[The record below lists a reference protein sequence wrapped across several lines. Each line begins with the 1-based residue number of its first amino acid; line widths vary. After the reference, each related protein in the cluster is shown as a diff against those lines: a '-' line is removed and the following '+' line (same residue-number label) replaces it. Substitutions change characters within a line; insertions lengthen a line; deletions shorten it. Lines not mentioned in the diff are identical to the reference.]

1 MNCNSETE
9 EETIAVNKKRARR
22 VSFAENTSVHIFDRD
37 EETESPTDPLAIS
50 TDVNPTELGLFND
63 ELGFRRN
70 SIDPKDILRNDDEE
84 EEEDDDDDDDMDARP
99 SFFRPME
106 SPSSGSGFG
115 SATSNDEDNF
125 FGPVSASFIRP
136 GRLSDSATYDDNHEV
151 TMDSTAFSMNFRSLA
166 KSDSGGDL
174 LTSTGV
180 HLTFDEKTPT
190 QDCIPS
196 NEGSTMVLTVAK
208 RPNPQSSPPTAKL
221 RRNSDSN
228 DMSLVGEISR
238 QYDYGGL
245 SPGLDKLLAQTSKDL
260 HASDETGYIESLKN
274 IKSGISLTKEHGLA
288 HSIVD
293 GDEEYKEMVRS
304 STSHGGISPT
314 EVVSIEQNISATG
327 CGTLSS
333 LETKHHE
340 LGGSTLQVW
349 NSPLISS
356 INSLSP
362 KQRQIV
368 DDSLNLSKSPWH
380 MTPSLK
386 QASYFVGSDDRMH
399 KNSASSIQKSIS
411 KLELLQASP
420 FSVAVSAKISSS
432 NFRPLHYLPR
442 TPLGSA
448 LKSKS
453 TYVKD
458 ADGDRTE
465 SFIQEKGDRKQDKKI
480 ETPKDIR
487 CIVPAKGLR
496 SALKSG
502 RSPYNVSAANPYADQ
517 QKKESGLV
525 TLLPQSFC
533 PPEQSEQHVLSS
545 DDPSEVKLV
554 TGGTDASI
562 IGVTLECMEGKRVIG
577 TPHNS
582 TSPVCRKIDG
592 MSSTLPNYLGTQSQ
606 EKSDL
611 RGDGASACF
620 LAATVDNKEPLS
632 HHGRVESSSPI
643 VHNNHCRGSPVAEN
657 LNDGDIYHAEN
668 NQGNCGTIKKSPIP
682 LEHRVSHIF
691 QYKTPNG
698 DSETER
704 EQINA
709 RNDLVDEGEHVSFSQ
724 KSANDPSIRKN
735 LGTLFAQ
742 SPGNEEKN
750 VIHSDSI
757 YPISILGRQSPSSN
771 QVTTVV
777 GSYTRKRSNEEI
789 TPQDE
794 STKAKKSPKLCI
806 GGCDPDVSKC
816 SVSPGSTGGNVL
828 KHWVDIQSKISE
840 ITKNLLSLPADELS
854 LQSIDVLEDIVVG
867 LLRKQK
873 YQMLRADMQSQKT
886 NHPLSNHHHIR
897 VVEAKSH
904 LHKLIEEKAK
914 LQLKRVKRDI
924 SLKKAQIMRS
934 GVQECQMLRSDHSVL
949 HPQKALNVQADIHP
963 QRFSDRQSSQDKVT
977 ALEEVLE
984 DLERSVTKLTESF
997 LVRCKIKEKLDSAET
1012 VVLVNDYLTKRA
1024 CCRFSRL
1031 DMQLW
1036 DIVHLE
1042 NRNGHSNILLN
1053 YLGFITQRVNVVFRP
1068 VSIVSVSYELH
1079 NMNIIKNLPGVDART
1094 AFAYVFDAEPTRKYV
1109 SSRSVAE
1116 ETQISSLLLG
1126 SMLDVV
1132 EEVQLARLELRNLI
1146 QCTFC
1151 SESVEQLDLQLYFL
1165 NLKSGKRATFTF
1177 DLSCLKRGVYPSEII
1192 PSIMKAPADEQ
1203 QKFCSKQILSE
1214 VRAAVQS
1221 LRVGYLR
1228 IIRACRCI
1236 SQAIEA
1242 SNS

>member
-643 VHNNHCRGSPVAEN
+643 
-657 LNDGDIYHAEN
+657 
-668 NQGNCGTIKKSPIP
+668 
-682 LEHRVSHIF
+682 
-691 QYKTPNG
+691 
-698 DSETER
+698 
-704 EQINA
+704 
-709 RNDLVDEGEHVSFSQ
+709 
-724 KSANDPSIRKN
+724 N

-771 QVTTVV
+771 QVTTV
-777 GSYTRKRSNEEI
+777 
-789 TPQDE
+789 
-794 STKAKKSPKLCI
+794 
-806 GGCDPDVSKC
+806 
-816 SVSPGSTGGNVL
+816 
-828 KHWVDIQSKISE
+828 IQSKISE

-873 YQMLRADMQSQKT
+873 YQMLRADMQSQVCMK
-886 NHPLSNHHHIR
+886 

-963 QRFSDRQSSQDKVT
+963 QRFSDRQLQSSQDKVT